1 MSLLLC
7 FQTVDHRLISSKSLV
22 ACIVPTTRSSLPKR
36 MHIWE
41 LFNEYYGM
49 KVSHISTNKSR
60 TDLDFLSQT
69 FIRIT
74 NKLLETCISS
84 CLFKLPNRVIL
95 WTNLQCSDSYLIS
108 LTSMGLVLLY
118 SNHRRKPKRDLFSF
132 VSWACARYIFTCY
145 ICFLFKHVLPWEWTI
160 VGLRWNV
167 SLTLINEWWLY
178 LLDKNICICCCR
190 SIWISHHSDWSM
202 ITYISNPTRT
212 KNIWPYETL
221 FPGASSFRDI
231 PCT

>member
-74 NKLLETCISS
+74 NKLLETCLSS

-145 ICFLFKHVLPWEWTI
+145 ICFLFSTVESTTRLLPD
-160 VGLRWNV
+160 GCPRRLV
-167 SLTLINEWWLY
+167 SRCMPQTRSQLNRYDRKLMASLI
-178 LLDKNICICCCR
+178 R
-190 SIWISHHSDWSM
+190 G
-202 ITYISNPTRT
+202 PA
-212 KNIWPYETL
+212 
-221 FPGASSFRDI
+221 G
-231 PCT
+231 